1 MSYRVPPGWSRRG
14 YPRPWFKA
22 GCSLDERHVALSPPP
37 LTQNAAP
44 RPVPLF
50 RCRAVKIKPAKM
62 MMSTGIVPDAMVSR
76 CLVDAFAMDDSF
88 SDGGAHPLSLLDW
101 SKFQPKHRD
110 GRYVCVRVC
119 VCMRSRPCLSFLF
132 FGGTGGRAV
141 LRVRLVFGAKF
152 TSIDYVREV
161 HWRRL
166 PSWRLVLCV

>member
-1 MSYRVPPGWSRRG
+1 MKDTSHCLHRPSHKSRAPPGAPVSLSRR
-14 YPRPWFKA
+14 KN
-22 GCSLDERHVALSPPP
+22 H
-37 LTQNAAP
+37 T
-44 RPVPLF
+44 
-50 RCRAVKIKPAKM
+50 AKM

-119 VCMRSRPCLSFLF
+119 MCMRRRPCLSFCFSGVQEGVLF
-132 FGGTGGRAV
+132 CVCGWCS
-141 LRVRLVFGAKF
+141 VRNLPP
-152 TSIDYVREV
+152 YVHEV
-161 HWRRL
+161 NWRRF